1 MSQRMAYA
9 IDDSRW
15 PLLIARAT
23 EYLSDESAAD
33 ASYRKLEQILTR
45 EELFVLVFDMRGA
58 TSTSARRKRF
68 REWGQRHEAALT
80 RLLVAAAIVA
90 RSSIEHGF
98 VTASLWLAAPVFPMR
113 VFTDPVDAESWLLTD
128 FAERLK
134 QRRP

>member
-1 MSQRMAYA
+1 MGYA

-15 PLLIARAT
+15 PLLVARAT
-23 EYLSDESAAD
+23 EYLSDEMAVD
-33 ASYRKLEQILTR
+33 ASYRKLEQILKR

-68 REWGQRHEAALT
+68 REWGLQHEDALT
-80 RLLVAAAIVA
+80 RLIVAAAVVA
-90 RSSIEHGF
+90 RSSIERGF

-113 VFTDPVDAESWLLTD
+113 VFTDSADAESWLLTD

-134 QRRP
+134 QKR